1 MGQKSKEALNKA
13 AQSPSVTDRELA
25 LLRLPEVE
33 RQTGLARATIY
44 RKIKSQ
50 EFPAPVRLGARCS
63 RWSSAAVRDW
73 IKAQV
78 QEVGQ

>member
-1 MGQKSKEALNKA
+1 MNLSTEKTPTQS
-13 AQSPSVTDRELA
+13 AQSPSVLDHEFA

-33 RQTGLARATIY
+33 LRTGLARSTLY

-50 EFPAPVRLGARCS
+50 EFPAPVRLGTRCS